1 MFTFLCYFKGLSK
14 LIKNFSTFLLF
25 NVEKLFY
32 WISYFL
38 SFFNNI
44 FEKQFHILR
53 ISQKFMIKLYHN
65 KYRYFNVLKKKKL
78 LYIFIIYF
86 FSLYIKLI
94 IINKYMSVFV
104 NNLFFKLT
112 SLLIYYDS
120 ALLLFYFLAKL
131 FLILMSFVLNLAK
144 KFSD

>member
-1 MFTFLCYFKGLSK
+1 
-14 LIKNFSTFLLF
+14 
-25 NVEKLFY
+25 
-32 WISYFL
+32 
-38 SFFNNI
+38 
-44 FEKQFHILR
+44 
-53 ISQKFMIKLYHN
+53 
-65 KYRYFNVLKKKKL
+65 
-78 LYIFIIYF
+78 
-86 FSLYIKLI
+86 
-94 IINKYMSVFV
+94 MSVFV